1 MENKVWELLK
11 EVRFPGMSRDIVSF
25 GFVDKVEADG
35 DRVVVDLA
43 IATHN
48 RASADQVRD
57 DVEALLQ
64 EATGGYRDRGQP
76 TDGCSTRSRPAECHA
91 G

>member
-25 GFVDKVEADG
+25 GFVDRVKVDG

-48 RASADQVRD
+48 RASADQVSHHPGHRREPRNL
-57 DVEALLQ
+57 VS
-64 EATGGYRDRGQP
+64 G
-76 TDGCSTRSRPAECHA
+76 SNRPYSASKPPV
-91 G
+91 